1 MLVAPATLSDITN
14 PFRPV
19 LLDAQAIVHIGLD
32 DNARP
37 GALADA
43 LRITVW
49 DGSGQLWFSNNWDG
63 VQTVDQTIWRG
74 DVKVR

>member
-1 MLVAPATLSDITN
+1 MQIE
-14 PFRPV
+14 
-19 LLDAQAIVHIGLD
+19 LD
-32 DNARP
+32 DNGRP
-37 GALADA
+37 GALTDA

-49 DGSGQLWFSNNWDG
+49 NDSGQLWFSNNWDG